1 MEITNPVLVLFEKH
15 FELTVEELWR
25 WLTDEEQADLQRN
38 LNTVAR
44 DIVYEWPDLDDKS
57 YHTLLQ
63 VWEFPETNKMVD
75 RVKSDPAYQA
85 ERGLLTDGGVTFK

>member
-15 FELTVEELWR
+15 YEITVRELCR
-25 WLTDEEQADLQRN
+25 WLTDKEKEQLKAGLGA
-38 LNTVAR
+38 VVE
-44 DIVYEWPDLDDKS
+44 DIVYEWQHIGRSNPSHLAEIDHSREID
-57 YHTLLQ
+57 
-63 VWEFPETNKMVD
+63 KMVD